1 MFSCVGSSEHS
12 VAWRPLESDWMTGTK
27 KESNGTHGYV
37 APVAW
42 IMVLLAGY
50 WLIAEWK
57 SLPALIHSAIAMIH

>member
-1 MFSCVGSSEHS
+1 
-12 VAWRPLESDWMTGTK
+12 MTETK

-50 WLIAEWK
+50 WLISEWK
-57 SLPALIHSAIAMIH
+57 SLPALIHSAIATIH